1 MSEDV
6 YQYEYVAGRPSLDFV
21 NTVGGLRPALAREYL
36 NAYGDL
42 IRWARQAG
50 LIDSRRGQAL
60 LAEAARHP
68 QRAEQAVENAQRVR
82 EALHDLILSALRS
95 RRPPAQA
102 LELVNRWIADAMSRR
117 RLIPRGAGYELD
129 WQEEPGDLLAFL
141 IPLALDAAE
150 VLSASLER
158 VRICG
163 ESEVGRCG
171 WLFLDETKNHSR
183 RYCTMKDCGNRA
195 KQRRFRRRL
204 SS

>member
-1 MSEDV
+1 MSEDA

-21 NTVGGLRPALAREYL
+21 NTVGGLRPAHPREYL
-36 NAYGDL
+36 LDYADL

-60 LAEAARHP
+60 LAEAARNP
-68 QRAEQAVENAQRVR
+68 QRAEQAVESARRVR

-95 RRPPAQA
+95 RRPPAEA
-102 LELVNRWIADAMSRR
+102 LELVNRWIADAMGRR

-129 WQEEPGDLLAFL
+129 CQEEPRDLLAFL
-141 IPLALDAAE
+141 VPLALDAAE
-150 VLSASLER
+150 VLSGELGR
-158 VRICG
+158 VHLCD
-163 ESEVGRCG
+163 EAEVGRCG
-171 WLFLDETKNHSR
+171 WVFLDETKNHSR